1 MDRDIGGE
9 RNNHRESRDRGLLA
23 TRDDVSE
30 KDEDIRK
37 LRTAGTGRVGRSFV
51 PLVRR

>member
-9 RNNHRESRDRGLLA
+9 RNKHRQSRDRGLLA